1 MSAPELAAKLE
12 VSVRT
17 IYRDVDALSS
27 AGVPVYAEAGYRGG
41 IRLLE
46 DYRTRLTGLSAD
58 EAQALLMG
66 GVPSAVAQLGLGRAL
81 VAAQAKVLAELPP
94 ALRAAATETRQRF
107 HVDLPRWFATGS
119 TPPALA
125 TVAGA
130 VWANRRLQFRYPHD
144 DGERAR
150 AADPLGV
157 VLKAGRWYLVAR
169 VEEQLR
175 VYRVDRVRRAVV
187 TGVAFDR
194 PADFD
199 LEAFW
204 DQRSAEFEAS
214 LPVVFVTV
222 MVAPDAVDRLRSLV
236 DHRTVSNTDW
246 RGNGARRTR
255 RKLEVGFEDLD
266 QARAALLS
274 LGPSIEV
281 VEPTRL
287 RDELAI
293 AARQVVEIYDSE
305 RVLRSRGSRGAQ
317 A

>member
-46 DYRTRLTGLSAD
+46 DYRTRLTGLSTD

-94 ALRAAATETRQRF
+94 ALRTAATETRRRF
-107 HVDLPRWFATGS
+107 HVDMPRWFTARS

-130 VWANRRLQFRYPHD
+130 VWANRRLQFRYAHD
-144 DGERAR
+144 DGERDR

-157 VLKAGRWYLVAR
+157 VLKAGRWYLVGR
-169 VEEQLR
+169 VEEQPR
-175 VYRVDRVRRAVV
+175 VYRIDRIRRPVV
-187 TGVAFDR
+187 TDETFVR
-194 PADFD
+194 SDFD
-199 LEAFW
+199 LEVFW
-204 DQRSAEFEAS
+204 DRWSAEFEAS
-214 LPVVFVTV
+214 LPVVFVRV
-222 MVAPDAVDRLRSLV
+222 VVAPAALDRLRRLV

-246 RGNGARRTR
+246 RGTVDRRGR
-255 RKLEVGFEDLD
+255 HRLEVGFENLE
-266 QARAALLS
+266 QARVAVLS
-274 LGPSIEV
+274 LGPAIEV

-287 RDELAI
+287 RDDIAN
-293 AARQVVEIYDSE
+293 AARQVVELYD
-305 RVLRSRGSRGAQ
+305 R
-317 A
+317 